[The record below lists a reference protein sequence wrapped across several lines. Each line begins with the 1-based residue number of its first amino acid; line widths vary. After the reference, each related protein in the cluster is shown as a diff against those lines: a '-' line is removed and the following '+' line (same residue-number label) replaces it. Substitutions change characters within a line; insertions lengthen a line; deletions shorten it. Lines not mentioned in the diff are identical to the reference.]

1 MADDVVLV
9 EKTSVEDGTGFAE
22 ILLNRPERRN
32 ALIPEVAEGVINA
45 LEDIDQDDGISVV
58 ILRGQGGYFCS
69 GIDLKALQSGAST
82 GTARK
87 DAIRHMHLAFY
98 HYRKPVIAAFEG
110 FGINAGC
117 ALALACDLVVAGES
131 AFIQIGEIQQGATMP
146 MNAAWMRLKLPE
158 FVLARM
164 ALLGDRISGPEMYRL
179 GVATECVPDDEVL
192 SRCREMATRI
202 AGFPL
207 GGAVNIKKSIVGQ
220 RQLPDIEKWFTSPRS
235 NALQTAK
242 MLKPNS

>member
-9 EKTSVEDGTGFAE
+9 EKTSVEDGTGVAE

-32 ALIPEVAEGVINA
+32 ALIPEVAEGIMNA
-45 LEDIDQDDGISVV
+45 LEDIDQDDDISVV

-117 ALALACDLVVAGES
+117 ALALACDLVVVGES

>member
-9 EKTSVEDGTGFAE
+9 ETTSVEDGTGFAE

-32 ALIPEVAEGVINA
+32 ALIPEVAEGIMNA
-45 LEDIDQDDGISVV
+45 LEDIDQDDDISVV

-69 GIDLKALQSGAST
+69 GIDLKALQSGASA

>member
-22 ILLNRPERRN
+22 IVLNRPERRN

-69 GIDLKALQSGAST
+69 GIDLKALQSGASA

-192 SRCREMATRI
+192 SRSREMATRI

-207 GGAVNIKKSIVGQ
+207 GGAVNIKQSIVGQ

>member
-22 ILLNRPERRN
+22 IVLNRPERRN
-32 ALIPEVAEGVINA
+32 ALIPEVAEAVINA
-45 LEDIDQDDGISVV
+45 LEDIEQDDGISVV
-58 ILRGQGGYFCS
+58 IVRGQGGYFCS
-69 GIDLKALQSGAST
+69 GIDLKALQSGASI

-87 DAIRHMHLAFY
+87 DAIRHMHLVFY

-164 ALLGDRISGPEMYRL
+164 ALLGDRISGQEMYRL

-192 SRCREMATRI
+192 SCCREMATRI

-207 GGAVNIKKSIVGQ
+207 GGAVNIKQSIVGQ
-220 RQLPDIEKWFTSPRS
+220 RQLPDVEKWFTSPSS
-235 NALQTAK
+235 NALKTVK
-242 MLKPNS
+242 MLKPDS

>member
-9 EKTSVEDGTGFAE
+9 EKTSVEDGTGYAE
-22 ILLNRPERRN
+22 IVINRPDRRN

-45 LEDIDQDDGISVV
+45 LEDVDQDDNISAV

-82 GTARK
+82 GSARK
-87 DAIRHMHLAFY
+87 DAIRQMHLAFY

-131 AFIQIGEIQQGATMP
+131 SFIQIGEIQQGAPIP

-164 ALLGDRISGPEMYRL
+164 ALLGDRVSGQEMYRL
-179 GVATECVPDDEVL
+179 GVATECVPDDAVL
-192 SRCREMATRI
+192 PRSREMAARI
-202 AGFPL
+202 AGFPA
-207 GGAVNIKKSIVGQ
+207 GCAINIKQSIVGQ
-220 RQLPDIEKWFTSPRS
+220 RQLPDVETWFTSPRS

-242 MLKPNS
+242 MLKPDT

>member
-32 ALIPEVAEGVINA
+32 ALIPEVAEGIMNA
-45 LEDIDQDDGISVV
+45 LEDIDQDDDISVV

>member
-32 ALIPEVAEGVINA
+32 ALIPEVAEGVMNA
-45 LEDIDQDDGISVV
+45 LEDIDQDDDISVV

>member
-32 ALIPEVAEGVINA
+32 ALIPEVAEGIMNA
-45 LEDIDQDDGISVV
+45 LEDIDQDDDISVV

-117 ALALACDLVVAGES
+117 ALALACDLVGVGES

>member
-98 HYRKPVIAAFEG
+98 HYSKPVIAAFEG

>member
-32 ALIPEVAEGVINA
+32 ALIPEVAEGIMNA
-45 LEDIDQDDGISVV
+45 LEDIDQDDDISVV

-117 ALALACDLVVAGES
+117 ALALACDLVVVGES

>member
-32 ALIPEVAEGVINA
+32 ALIPEVAEGIMNA
-45 LEDIDQDDGISVV
+45 LEDIDQDDDISVV

-131 AFIQIGEIQQGATMP
+131 GFIQIGEIQQGATMP